1 MKIDSIEIAIQTR
14 RNFVQLMKGMTI
26 EELNSIPVGFN
37 NNILWNFGHIV
48 VSQQK
53 LCYTL
58 AGATPRIAAEY
69 ITSYQKGS
77 KPMSFIEREELLYLE
92 EQAFSLLTDLYE
104 DLETGLFKSFT
115 TTRLHYGLELKSVT
129 DAVNYFPNHDALHL
143 GFATALKKAVE
154 IQKNAVLQHSM
165 N

>member
-77 KPMSFIEREELLYLE
+77 KPISFIEREELSYLE

-104 DLETGLFKSFT
+104 DLETGLFKSFI
-115 TTRLHYGLELKSVT
+115 TTRLHYGLELNSVT

-154 IQKNAVLQHSM
+154 TQKMQLYNNH
-165 N
+165 